1 MALTEEQYSCS
12 DWEIT
17 KIQIKEF
24 IRMMNIY
31 FDDYCMIMA
40 WGKLE

>member
-1 MALTEEQYSCS
+1 MNDDCS

-17 KIQIKEF
+17 KIQLKEY
-24 IRMMNIY
+24 IRMMKIY
-31 FDDYCMIMA
+31 FDDYCMLLA